1 MPDSRNYFFYAIVA
15 FTIVI
20 SLMLLWPG
28 YIYWD
33 SHQQLTEAITGKF
46 TDWHPPIMSLIWGK
60 LIWIFGSEGIFL
72 CLNLALCVASVYII
86 SNWFTGV
93 YKTIAFILLFF
104 NPLFFGHVG
113 IIWKDVA
120 LANCVIL
127 SCALILNSIIHER
140 ELLRSEKFI
149 ILLLLFIASFL
160 RANAPFITSP
170 LIAYVIIRQNRP
182 WKTLFIALALIPT
195 LIVGTPILNN
205 RLIGAEK
212 SNAINSLF
220 IFDIGGASA
229 QSKQNL
235 FPGEW
240 STQEQELII
249 NGCYNA
255 EMWNEYIY
263 GKCPFVYSKV
273 TNKSLSKAW
282 LQIVTEHPL
291 AYFKHRLAHFNAFMR
306 YVGPSTG
313 YFYYFP
319 GIPGIQADI
328 SPPLTGNPIMKFYER
343 VMAKMNRQPWNLP
356 FIWLFATIGLLI
368 ASCRNRTRQERAV
381 FFISFGSVLYALGYI
396 IIGVA
401 SDFRYILPTA
411 YANIVCLVALLS
423 GRFIIGSTLT
433 QRLGLFFAVT
443 SILFGYIA

>member
-1 MPDSRNYFFYAIVA
+1 MTDSRNYFFYAIVA

-72 CLNLALCVASVYII
+72 CLNLALCVTSVYII
-86 SNWFTGV
+86 SNWFTGR

-127 SCALILNSIIHER
+127 SCALILNGIIHER
-140 ELLRSEKFI
+140 DLLRSEKLI
-149 ILLLLFIASFL
+149 ILSLLFIASFL

-170 LIAYVIIRQNRP
+170 LIAYVIISQNRP
-182 WKTLFIALALIPT
+182 WSSLLIALALIPT
-195 LIVGTPILNN
+195 LTLVTPILNN

-220 IFDIGGASA
+220 IFDLGGTSA
-229 QSKQNL
+229 QARQNL

-240 STQEQELII
+240 SAQEQELII
-249 NGCYNA
+249 NGCYNP

-273 TNKSLSKAW
+273 TNKNLSKAW
-282 LQIVTEHPL
+282 FQIVVEHPF
-291 AYFKHRLAHFNAFMR
+291 AYFKHRLVHFNAFMR
-306 YVGPSTG
+306 YVGPSTS

-328 SPPLTGNPIMKFYER
+328 YPPLSGNPIMKFYER
-343 VMAKMNRQPWNLP
+343 VMAKMDRQPWNLP
-356 FIWLFATIGLLI
+356 FVWLFISFGLLA
-368 ASCRNRTRQERAV
+368 ASCRNKTHQERAV
-381 FFISFGSVLYALGYI
+381 FFISLGSILYAVGYI
-396 IIGVA
+396 LIGVA

-411 YANIVCLVALLS
+411 YASIACLSALLS
-423 GRFIIGSTLT
+423 KKVLIGNKMTRRAGTIFAATLIVVGFI
-433 QRLGLFFAVT
+433 V
-443 SILFGYIA
+443 